1 MKGRTVVAMIISI
14 LLSLTCF
21 AGLHAA
27 EVKLTA
33 SDGAIYLFGIS
44 VSIYGDYAIVGA
56 PVDVSGIGSAYIF
69 QVSDGTQLARLTAS
83 DGEAND
89 FFGVSVSI
97 YGDYAI
103 VGAYQDDSNKGSA
116 YIFEKPVGGWTN
128 MTETAKLTASDG
140 LADDYF
146 GNSVSIYGDYAIVG
160 AYQDDSYKGSA
171 YIFEKPVGGWT
182 NMTETAKLTASDG
195 EANDCFGI
203 SVSIYGDYAIVG
215 APGDD
220 SNKGSAYIF
229 EKPGGGWTNMTQT
242 AKLTASD
249 GLADDCFGF
258 SVSIYGDYAIVGAY
272 QDDSKGSAYSFL
284 RSGGSWHE
292 KKKQTASDGAAGDLF
307 GNSVSIY
314 GDYAIVGARQD
325 DSYKGSAYIYY
336 SIDDLSLPVELSAFT
351 ATISGDNVILKWRT
365 ETETNNVGFSIYRSE
380 AKDGKYTRVAFV
392 SGAGSTPMP
401 TDYQFIDQNAEAGKT
416 YFYYLEDV
424 DVTGEKNKSNTIK
437 VVVPPAKPAQP
448 IPKVFRLLQNYP
460 NPFNPET
467 WIPFDLAADA
477 NVIIRIYDMNGQL
490 VRQFDLINQK
500 AGSYLDKKTAAYWNG
515 KDQLGQSVSSGIYFY
530 TLKAGDFVA
539 TRRMVILK

>member
-1 MKGRTVVAMIISI
+1 
-14 LLSLTCF
+14 
-21 AGLHAA
+21 
-27 EVKLTA
+27 
-33 SDGAIYLFGIS
+33 
-44 VSIYGDYAIVGA
+44 
-56 PVDVSGIGSAYIF
+56 
-69 QVSDGTQLARLTAS
+69 
-83 DGEAND
+83 
-89 FFGVSVSI
+89 
-97 YGDYAI
+97 
-103 VGAYQDDSNKGSA
+103 
-116 YIFEKPVGGWTN
+116 
-128 MTETAKLTASDG
+128 
-140 LADDYF
+140 
-146 GNSVSIYGDYAIVG
+146 
-160 AYQDDSYKGSA
+160 
-171 YIFEKPVGGWT
+171 
-182 NMTETAKLTASDG
+182 
-195 EANDCFGI
+195 
-203 SVSIYGDYAIVG
+203 
-215 APGDD
+215 
-220 SNKGSAYIF
+220 
-229 EKPGGGWTNMTQT
+229 MTQT